1 MNRLDDYIP
10 YDELLFF
17 IPSGQYSTDQLVE
30 LLKEHPEIKFVS
42 LVGVDLGGNDT
53 DEKIPI
59 EFFLEDVEEFLSG
72 GIQTDGSSV
81 VLPGIATLNDGKV
94 DLIADTSVNWFVD
107 YNYEHL
113 DPKTGRPIGTLRIP
127 SFLNHNGERVD
138 SRSLLQ
144 RATEYFQKEIIK
156 LLEEYPALAKEIQID
171 PKNIAEIVLTSATEL
186 EFWVKTPDDKADIEE
201 LSASQVMQEQYWK
214 RTKGL
219 VRTALEKS
227 LLLLDKYGLCPEMGH
242 KEVGGVKAKL
252 TAEGKLTHIMEQLEI
267 DWKYAKA
274 LQCADNELLART
286 IIKDTFQSYGLD
298 ATFMAKPI
306 EGVAGN
312 GKHTHVGVQIKL
324 KDGSIKNLFAPSDP
338 TKDYLNPIG
347 WGALMGILK
356 NYEVINPIVASTI
369 DALNRL
375 KPGFEAPI
383 CIVASIGL
391 NVNIPSRNRTVLVGL
406 IREQNNPL
414 ATRFEVRSPNP
425 HTNTYLTL
433 AALYQAMLDG
443 IKAVAKSGKS
453 SKELEKEFS
462 KAAGEESFYL
472 EKDRAYRSEE
482 DVFEHYSEEE
492 RNRLFGIPPATVWE
506 NLKAFDKYPEKKKVL
521 TAGNVFSDKIIRSY
535 VLGAQIRWLTELCN
549 RVIPENMELVRN
561 CKALHYNEQH
571 SDLDQMRW
579 EKINELRHYLMK
591 DTLTRKSLFTRM
603 KEAIEQKDLETVSR
617 LQLEMNDKIHELKKL
632 YTIYKRNI
640 MDSEIME

>member
-1 MNRLDDYIP
+1 MSVHINYDD
-10 YDELLFF
+10 LLFY
-17 IPSGQYSTDQLVE
+17 IPSGKYTTDQLVE

-59 EFFLEDVEEFLSG
+59 EFFLQDAEGFLSG

-81 VLPGIATLNDGKV
+81 VLPGIATLNNGKV
-94 DLIADTSVNWFVD
+94 DLIADSSVNWFVD
-107 YNYEHL
+107 YNFEHL

-127 SFLNHNGERVD
+127 SFLNHNGEKVD

-144 RATEYFQKEIIK
+144 KATDYFQEEIIK
-156 LLEEYPALAKEIQID
+156 LLKEFPALAQEIQID
-171 PKNIAEIVLTSATEL
+171 PQDITEIILTSATEL

-214 RTKGL
+214 RTRGL

-227 LLLLDKYGLCPEMGH
+227 ILLLDKYGLVPEMGH

-252 TAEGKLTHIMEQLEI
+252 TAEGKLSHIMEQLEI

-286 IIKDTFQSYGLD
+286 IIKETFQWYGLD

-312 GKHTHVGVQIKL
+312 GKHTHVGVQAKL
-324 KDGSIKNLFAPSDP
+324 KDGSLKNLFAPLDP
-338 TKDYLNPIG
+338 AKDYLNPLG

-356 NYEVINPIVASTI
+356 NYEVINPIVSSTN

-375 KPGFEAPI
+375 KPGFEAPT

-391 NVNIPSRNRTVLVGL
+391 DVNIPSRNRTVLVGL
-406 IREQNNPL
+406 IREPNNPL

-443 IKAVAKSGKS
+443 IKAAAKSGKS
-453 SKELEKEFS
+453 SKELEQEFC
-462 KAAGEESFYL
+462 KPAGQKSFYL
-472 EKDRAYRSEE
+472 EYDRAYRSEE
-482 DVFEHYSEEE
+482 DVFEYYSEEE
-492 RNRLFGIPPATVWE
+492 RNKLFGTPPATVWE
-506 NLKAFDKYPEKKKVL
+506 NLQAFEKYPEKKKVL
-521 TAGNVFSDKIIRSY
+521 TAGNVFTNKIIYSY
-535 VLGAQIRWLTELCN
+535 ALGAKIRWITELCN
-549 RVIPENMELVRN
+549 RIIPENIELVRS
-561 CKALHYNEQH
+561 CKALHQNELN
-571 SDLDQMRW
+571 SELDQLRW
-579 EKINELRHYLMK
+579 KEINELRHYLMK
-591 DTLTRKSLFTRM
+591 DTLTTKSLFTRL
-603 KEAIEQKDLETVSR
+603 KEAIEKKDYDTVSQ
-617 LQLEMNDKIHELKKL
+617 LQLEMNDKINKLKNL
-632 YTIYKRNI
+632 YTAYKKNI
-640 MDSEIME
+640 LDGENLD